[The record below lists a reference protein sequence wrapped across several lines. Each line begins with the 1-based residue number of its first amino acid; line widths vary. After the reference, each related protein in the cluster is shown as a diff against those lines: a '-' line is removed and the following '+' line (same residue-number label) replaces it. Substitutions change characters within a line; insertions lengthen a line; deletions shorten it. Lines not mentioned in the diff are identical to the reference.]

1 MQVIYIDV
9 LFAINLVVNYLLLF
23 LTSRFSGVY
32 VGRLRLAGAAALGA
46 VFSVLLFFPELPL
59 LPSALFKCLLC
70 GVLTAVAFG
79 SRCQGRFLRLC
90 FIFCSVSFAMAG
102 VVLALSLLTGGQGA
116 VAVRNGVPYFGVS
129 LKLLALSSA
138 VAYGILGLVFG
149 GGGLRIARQTA
160 EVTLTV
166 GQQTLRLRAL
176 VDSGNLLRDPMSGKR
191 VLVAGSETLCPL
203 FPEKERELLRR
214 SGKRGEAASCFEE
227 LSRLH
232 PGRFSL
238 IPYRDA
244 TSDFG
249 LILAMKADRIA
260 VDGKQ
265 TDDLLVG
272 AAGSSMETPDG
283 CMAVL
288 GM

>member
-9 LFAINLVVNYLLLF
+9 LFALNLVVNYLLLF

-32 VGRLRLAGAAALGA
+32 VRRLRILGAAALGA
-46 VFSVLLFFPELPL
+46 VFAVLLFFPELPL
-59 LPSALFKCLLC
+59 VPSALFKCLLC

-79 SRCQGRFLRLC
+79 SKCQGRFLRLC

-102 VVLALSLLTGGQGA
+102 VVLALSLLTGGEGA
-116 VAVRNGVPYFGVS
+116 VTVRNGVPYFGVS
-129 LKLLALSSA
+129 LKLLLLSA
-138 VAYGILGLVFG
+138 AAAYGILGMVFG
-149 GGGLRIARQTA
+149 GGGLRVTRQTA
-160 EVTLTV
+160 EVSLTV
-166 GQQTLRLRAL
+166 GQETLRLRAL
-176 VDSGNLLRDPMSGKR
+176 IDSGNLLRDPMSGKR
-191 VLVAGSETLCPL
+191 VLVTGSETLAAL
-203 FPEKERELLRR
+203 FTGQAQQTLLK
-214 SGKRGEAASCFEE
+214 SGARGEAAGCFES
-227 LSRLH
+227 LSALY

-249 LILAMKADRIA
+249 LILAMKADRVL
-260 VDGKQ
+260 VDGKEA
-265 TDDLLVG
+265 DDLLIG
-272 AAGSSMETPDG
+272 AAGSSIETPDG